1 MPCPSRGQR
10 STSVEPTF
18 VEPRIAGSTLL
29 RGAWAAGVVVDVA
42 VTSGDALEAA
52 VCAPRLFDAEIR
64 MRIREP
70 RRPP

>member
-1 MPCPSRGQR
+1 M
-10 STSVEPTF
+10 SVEPTF
-18 VEPRIAGSTLL
+18 VVPRIAGSTLL

-70 RRPP
+70 TSSTVSV